1 MNFITQKDEGDDGV
15 SRKITTAW
23 FKKMK
28 TSGEKITMLTAYD
41 YSTARIL
48 DQNQIEAILVGD
60 SLGMV
65 MLGYRDT
72 TQVTM
77 EDMLHHIKAVSRG
90 VERAM
95 VIGDL
100 PFLSY
105 HLGVT
110 ESVKNA
116 GRLIQEGGAQA
127 VKLEGGAEICS
138 DVMAIVKAGI
148 PVMGH
153 LGLTPQSI
161 HALGGYF
168 IQGQTGSQAQK
179 LIDDALR
186 LEETGVFSLVLE
198 CVPAELGARIS
209 ETLTIPTIGIG
220 AGAGCDG
227 QVLVVHD
234 MLGIYQG
241 RVGKFVKPYAQ
252 LGAEMAVAVQN
263 YVAEVKEGS
272 FPGAVHSF
280 QMTETESS
288 KLYTGGR

>member
-1 MNFITQKDEGDDGV
+1 MSQ
-15 SRKITTAW
+15 RITTAG
-23 FKKMK
+23 FKKLK
-28 TSGEKITMLTAYD
+28 ASGEKITMLTAYD

-48 DQNQIEAILVGD
+48 DQNQIDAILVGD

-77 EDMLHHIKAVSRG
+77 EDMLHHIKAVARG

-110 ESVKNA
+110 ECVKNA

-127 VKLEGGAEICS
+127 VKLEGGHEICAE
-138 DVMAIVKAGI
+138 VGAIVRAGI

-168 IQGQTGSQAQK
+168 IQGQTQEQAQK
-179 LIDDALR
+179 VIDDAKR
-186 LEETGVFSLVLE
+186 LEDAGIFALVLE
-198 CVPAELGARIS
+198 CVPAELGGAVS
-209 ETLTIPTIGIG
+209 EKLTIPTIGIG
-220 AGAGCDG
+220 AGPGCDG
-227 QVLVVHD
+227 QVLVAQD

-241 RVGKFVKPYAQ
+241 RIGKFVKAYAG
-252 LGAEMAVAVQN
+252 LGAAMATAVQS
-263 YVAEVKEGS
+263 YVTEVKAGK
-272 FPGAVHSF
+272 FPEDSHSF
-280 QMTETESS
+280 HMTEAELS
-288 KLYTGGR
+288 KLYPGGK